1 MRLKINRY
9 IRQKYQYSNICVFA
23 ASRTGGLLVLV
34 WKNIFALHFKLIFHL
49 FYIHVC
55 LYLDHL
61 STATP
66 SLWKCSSL
74 PRFGGKL
81 TVGSCAWTCNV
92 FKTLYFPALGLPA
105 NFQSIWKCFGI
116 YLFSNKKSTQFFSH
130 TLKMQI
136 SECWNLPC
144 SLRSPSSPQIPIQTW
159 EVTVIIM
166 CNDSFSIDVFV
177 DNFTFVMDQKKQHIN
192 FKIDHR

>member
-1 MRLKINRY
+1 MYVLK
-9 IRQKYQYSNICVFA
+9 
-23 ASRTGGLLVLV
+23 ASRTAGRLVLL
-34 WKNIFALHFKLIFHL
+34 WKNISTLHFKLIFHS

-55 LYLDHL
+55 LHLDHL

-81 TVGSCAWTCNV
+81 TVGSCACTCNV
-92 FKTLYFPALGLPA
+92 CKTLYFSCFGISSQFSKRILT
-105 NFQSIWKCFGI
+105 SIWKCFGI

-130 TLKMQI
+130 TLKVQI
-136 SECWNLPC
+136 SECRNLPC

-159 EVTVIIM
+159 EVIVIIM
-166 CNDSFSIDVFV
+166 CNNSFSIDVFM
-177 DNFTFVMDQKKQHIN
+177 DNFFL
-192 FKIDHR
+192 

>member
-1 MRLKINRY
+1 MY
-9 IRQKYQYSNICVFA
+9 VFT
-23 ASRTGGLLVLV
+23 ASRTAGLLVLV
-34 WKNIFALHFKLIFHL
+34 WKNISTHHFKHIFHL
-49 FYIHVC
+49 FYSHVC
-55 LYLDHL
+55 FYLVHL
-61 STATP
+61 SAATP

-81 TVGSCAWTCNV
+81 TVGSCACTCNV
-92 FKTLYFPALGLPA
+92 FKTLYFSCKPI
-105 NFQSIWKCFGI
+105 FQQKI
-116 YLFSNKKSTQFFSH
+116 FFSH